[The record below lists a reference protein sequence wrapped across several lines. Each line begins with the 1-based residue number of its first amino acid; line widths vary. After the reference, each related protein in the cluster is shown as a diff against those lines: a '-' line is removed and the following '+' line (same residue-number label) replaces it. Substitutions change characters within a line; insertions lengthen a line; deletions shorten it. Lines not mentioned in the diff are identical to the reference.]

1 MKKLFTLFC
10 IPVLLF
16 AMLFGVECGDK
27 KTTSSEEK
35 KDLIALV
42 TTNVSMAEETTF
54 QLEVVLDESVEEGRI
69 LVWSSSDTSVVTVD
83 QNGLLTAVKKGTAIC
98 SVSCGKDTARCVI
111 TVTDYQPEDSFSI
124 ALTQEEFSLNVGGEY
139 NLYNVVTAKFGAA
152 EVTGFSIAG
161 VSDDATVVSLTD
173 GVLMG
178 LAANADGVN
187 VLLTVS
193 ADVDG
198 ASYQAQALITVYV
211 Y

>member
-16 AMLFGVECGDK
+16 AMLFGVACGDK
-27 KTTSSEEK
+27 ETTSSEEK
-35 KDLIALV
+35 KDLIAITMATV
-42 TTNVSMAEETTF
+42 EIAEEKTF

-69 LVWSSSDTSVVTVD
+69 LVWSSSDPSVATVD
-83 QNGLLTAVKKGTAIC
+83 QNGLVTAIKKGTAIC

-111 TVTDYQPEDSFSI
+111 TVTDYQPEASFS
-124 ALTQEEFSLNVGGEY
+124 AVWTQKQFTLNVGSEY
-139 NLYNVVTAKFGAA
+139 NLYSAITVKLGEK
-152 EVTGFSIAG
+152 EVTEYSITGEA
-161 VSDDATVVSLTD
+161 DDENAVSLTD
-173 GVLMG
+173 GVLKG

-198 ASYQAQALITVYV
+198 VAYETQALITVFIY
-211 Y
+211 